1 MNKGTILRTILAVAV
16 SINTALAVTDI
27 ASFGNADLDLAYKIV
42 SMVINFI
49 IVAINTYYNN
59 DYTEEACVGTGMTRM
74 LKAQKKE
81 GFIGEDFSGEDKVD
95 EL

>member
-1 MNKGTILRTILAVAV
+1 MNTGTQLRTILAIAI

-27 ASFGNADLDLAYKIV
+27 ASFENDTLNLAYKIV

-59 DYTEEACVGTGMTRM
+59 DYTEEGAIGTALTRQ
-74 LKAQKKE
+74 LK
-81 GFIGEDFSGEDKVD
+81 EDHKVVYEDEDTEVD
-95 EL
+95 DE